1 MKNITIEQNNN
12 FEEMSTIKVR
22 LLFVCMGNICRSPA
36 AQAVMQRLVDERG
49 LSDCFEIDSAGT
61 IDYHEGELADAR
73 MRRAA
78 ARRGL
83 ELTHRSRPV
92 RPERDFDYFDHIIVM
107 DEANLSWFASRMTA
121 MECAAK
127 VIHLG
132 HYIRHEYGGRR
143 YDVVPDPYYGGPAD
157 FELALDLLEDA
168 CPALLD
174 ALLALHR

>member
-1 MKNITIEQNNN
+1 MDQNNN
-12 FEEMSTIKVR
+12 RDTELSVDKVR

-49 LSDCFEIDSAGT
+49 LSGSFEIDSAGT

-92 RPERDFDYFDHIIVM
+92 RPERDFARFDHIIVM
-107 DEANLSWFASRMTA
+107 DEANLRWFASRMTA
-121 MECAAK
+121 TECAAK

-132 HYIRHEYGGRR
+132 HYISHEHCGRR
-143 YDVVPDPYYGGPAD
+143 YDVVPDPYYGGPGD

-168 CPALLD
+168 CPTLLD
-174 ALLALHR
+174 ELVTRYRL